1 MNRRQSLAALPAL
14 GTVLLQ
20 PSFGRTQHSA
30 HSSKTTEP
38 LSAPQAQS
46 SPVLN
51 RAIPSSGERIPAIGL
66 GTWQTFDVGA
76 AASDRAP
83 LVEVLREF
91 VTLGGRVIDS
101 SPMYGRSEE
110 VAGELMRAVGAPE
123 SMFVATKVWT
133 RGEAA
138 GVAQM
143 RESIEKLATQ
153 KGKPL
158 DLMQVHNLVDV
169 DTHLATLAAWKRE
182 GRIRYVGVTHYTE
195 GAYDEVAALIEK
207 QKLGAIDFLQ
217 INYSVAEQGAAKR
230 LLPLAAKRGIAV
242 IINRPFAGGELLRRL
257 RGKPL
262 PAVAKEI
269 GATSWAQL
277 LLKFVLSHPAVTCAI
292 PATSKVTHLRDNLAA
307 MAEPLPNEKQ
317 RALIVEAVSA

>member
-1 MNRRQSLAALPAL
+1 MNRRQSLATLPAL
-14 GTVLLQ
+14 GAMLLQ
-20 PSFGRTQHSA
+20 PSIGR
-30 HSSKTTEP
+30 
-38 LSAPQAQS
+38 AQPAGKAAA
-46 SPVLN
+46 SPVAQPAVLT
-51 RAIPSSGERIPAIGL
+51 RAIPSSGEKLPAIGL
-66 GTWQTFDVGA
+66 GTWQTFDVGST
-76 AASDRAP
+76 ASDRAP

-101 SPMYGRSEE
+101 SPMYGRSED
-110 VAGELMRAVGAPE
+110 VAGELMRAAGVRE

-143 RESIEKLATQ
+143 RASIEKLSTPT
-153 KGKPL
+153 GKVL

-169 DTHLATLAAWKRE
+169 DTHLATLAAWKRD
-182 GRIRYVGVTHYTE
+182 GRVRYVGITHYTE
-195 GAYDEVAALIEK
+195 SAYDEVAALIEK

-257 RGKPL
+257 RDVPL
-262 PAVAKEI
+262 PAVAKDI
-269 GATSWAQL
+269 AASSWAQL
-277 LLKFVLSHPAVTCAI
+277 LLKFVLSHPAVTCVI
-292 PATSKVTHLRDNLAA
+292 PATSKVTHLRDNMAA
-307 MAEPLPNEKQ
+307 MAGELPTEKQ
-317 RALIVEAVSA
+317 RALIVEAVLG